1 MNTVELLK
9 NTLAAFQKS
18 QELPALAQHI
28 RDVES
33 STIKLK
39 EEMKLLLPQQE
50 QFSETIGIISS
61 VLANVEAEVKQILQ
75 KHKEIEL
82 NILTEN
88 FVAPIMAYLQKEL
101 PYQTRVH
108 INYLDK
114 DTEVQIEILNP
125 KGTQTFTLV
134 PDFAEERVLFV
145 ANQELCN
152 LSPFGSLTNAFGHEL
167 LVAPTELSTLIRLL
181 GLK

>member
-1 MNTVELLK
+1 MNTVTLLK
-9 NTLAAFQKS
+9 NTLNAFQKS
-18 QELPALAQHI
+18 QELPAFAKHI
-28 RDVES
+28 QEVES

-39 EEMKLLLPQQE
+39 EELSLLLQNEE

-61 VLANVEAEVKQILQ
+61 VLANVENEVKHILQ

-88 FVAPIMAYLQKEL
+88 FVAPIMAYLQKEI
-101 PYQTRVH
+101 PHQTRVH

-114 DTEVQIEILNP
+114 DTEVQFEILDP
-125 KGTQTFTLV
+125 KGTKTFTLV
-134 PDFAEERVLFV
+134 PDFTEERVLFV
-145 ANQELCN
+145 ANEELCN

-167 LVAPTELSTLIRLL
+167 LVAPAELGTLIRLL

>member
-9 NTLAAFQKS
+9 NTLNAFQKS

-28 RDVES
+28 QDIEA
-33 STIKLK
+33 STIQLK
-39 EEMKLLLPQQE
+39 EEMNRLLPQKE
-50 QFSETIGIISS
+50 QFPETLGIVSS

-82 NILTEN
+82 NLLTEH
-88 FVAPIMAYLQKEL
+88 FVAPIMAYLQKEI

-108 INYLDK
+108 INYLEK

-125 KGTQTFTLV
+125 KEPKTLTLV

-167 LVAPTELSTLIRLL
+167 LVAPAELGTLIRLL
-181 GLK
+181 NLK